1 MHGVGRILIFSGGG
15 ARALTAERRNG
26 EDGVTVDGTGTYVD
40 AIVADG
46 RPATARA
53 GNAVNAV
60 SPERCKRV
68 SDED

>member
-1 MHGVGRILIFSGGG
+1 MHGAGGILVLRRGR